1 VLGSTGVSRHALFK
15 VRMAQDSVRKGYDG
29 TSLGKQF
36 PEFLDNM
43 AVSYGSAKTCIICHL
58 G

>member
-1 VLGSTGVSRHALFK
+1 MPQPRGVSRHSLFD
-15 VRMAQDSVRKGYDG
+15 VRIDQDSVRKGYDA

-36 PEFLDNM
+36 PEFLDNIV
-43 AVSYGSAKTCIICHL
+43 VSYGSTKTCKICHL